1 MTPSWSISSP
11 PFTSVSNLS
20 AEDDL
25 PENRSSLVYNR
36 ALAYQSHVTGS
47 LVVRQLEEIVVALI
61 PALSTTAVEAPAP
74 AALEAALSRECS
86 NDASST
92 CSTATT
98 DSGVSSGTP
107 PMLEIQSS
115 FLRKSSSSV
124 VGAAPN
130 GKRLLSQR
138 SSRFSP
144 IAALDEIDC
153 RNDVFESLQSLSSSS
168 HKRNSGAVK
177 KIDGASDKY
186 SAADTTNTLIP
197 LEFILNKHFEVFH
210 LRVLRL
216 PNNNLHCIDC
226 DALAGIIRANE
237 GSLVELDLSR
247 NPLEF
252 SGLTILVNSIAD
264 TTHVDCSWEHHHHG
278 ANVPRRRRPRARNGD
293 DTEEASDLDSQ
304 QCTKVIIAPSRLEIL
319 DLSDTRLRK
328 LGEPVVAR
336 LIQHNRSIRC
346 LRLAGNQM
354 GGKSV
359 LRALQHNNAV
369 VTVDLSDNDIKR
381 PNALPH
387 ALRALRA
394 LLDPVQSPRSQLQ
407 SLILRGNT
415 LGSAG
420 TESIVAGLVGPD
432 DTLTGAPN
440 VKRNRNLITLDLS
453 FNSLGEE
460 GADEVGT
467 LLRYNDTLKEIRLD
481 GNGIADLGLR
491 CVVGGLLDGDKDGCR
506 YTGLELLSL
515 SSNMMTD
522 EAAEYLHHYLKQPG
536 CRLRSLN
543 LANNEITSNGAALLA
558 ERISEANCT
567 LRNLIVEENKIG
579 DDGAQAFIK
588 VLICSRCAVDIQW
601 KGNKFSPEM
610 EDQLDQIPTFR
621 QNRRTW
627 LEPLLEQIKSER
639 LICIDLSSRVVAK
652 HELDAISVALR
663 QIFPTVPTFK
673 LRGLAVT
680 PMSISR
686 LTSDI
691 IQRSLC
697 IQTLFIDDASIGNAG
712 AEMIAQA
719 LVENHKIRILSLI
732 GCQVGSKGAIA
743 LANAIR
749 RNRTITRLS
758 LANNKIGDHGARHVL
773 AAALEEFLVPA
784 SPNGKDS
791 RGDAGHRRLPVLTSL
806 TLSSNSVT
814 DAGITVINCF
824 GHLKELALADNY
836 ITDRGALDLARAC
849 IPPTAISQ
857 NGTQHL
863 PSCNSRGLNGSNRSL
878 HDSSTTIRPE
888 VSQTCQIRRL
898 DISGNRLSARG
909 IQTLRIFVPDA
920 AWTLEC
926 ENQLP

>member
-1 MTPSWSISSP
+1 MMTPSWSIRSP
-11 PFTSVSNLS
+11 PITSVSNLS
-20 AEDDL
+20 TEDL

-36 ALAYQSHVTGS
+36 ALAHQSHVTGS

-61 PALSTTAVEAPAP
+61 PALSTTAVEALVP

-86 NDASST
+86 NDASSI

-98 DSGVSSGTP
+98 DSGVSSGTT
-107 PMLEIQSS
+107 PMLEMQSS

-153 RNDVFESLQSLSSSS
+153 RNEVFESLQSLSNSSS
-168 HKRNSGAVK
+168 CHKRSNGAVK
-177 KIDGASDKY
+177 KIDGASDKF
-186 SAADTTNTLIP
+186 STADTTNTLIP

-264 TTHVDCSWEHHHHG
+264 TTHVDCSWEDHHG
-278 ANVPRRRRPRARNGD
+278 ANVPRRRRPTRARNGD
-293 DTEEASDLDSQ
+293 DTEEARDSDSQ
-304 QCTKVIIAPSRLEIL
+304 QCTKVIVAPSRLEIL

-381 PNALPH
+381 PNALS
-387 ALRALRA
+387 ALRA
-394 LLDPVQSPRSQLQ
+394 LLDPIKSPRSQLE

-415 LGSAG
+415 LSSAG

-432 DTLTGAPN
+432 DTLNGAPN
-440 VKRNRNLITLDLS
+440 VDRNRNLITLDLS

-481 GNGIADLGLR
+481 GNGIADLGAS
-491 CVVGGLLDGDKDGCR
+491 CVLGGLVKGDEDGCR
-506 YTGLELLSL
+506 YSALELLSL
-515 SSNMMTD
+515 ASNGMTD
-522 EAAEYLHHYLKQPG
+522 ESAEYLYHYLEQPG

-558 ERISEANCT
+558 ERVSEANCT
-567 LRNLIVEENKIG
+567 LRTLIVEDNKIG
-579 DDGAQAFIK
+579 DGGAQAFIK

-610 EDQLDQIPTFR
+610 EDQLDQIPSFR
-621 QNRRTW
+621 QNLRTW
-627 LEPLLEQIKSER
+627 LEPLLEQMKSER

-652 HELDAISVALR
+652 HELDAISVALK

-680 PMSISR
+680 PISISR

-814 DAGITVINCF
+814 DAGINVINYF
-824 GHLKELALADNY
+824 GRLKELALADNY
-836 ITDRGALDLARAC
+836 ITDRGALDLAKAC

-863 PSCNSRGLNGSNRSL
+863 PLPSCDHNGGGLNGSNRSL

-888 VSQTCQIRRL
+888 VSQTCHL
-898 DISGNRLSARG
+898 NLSGNCLSARG
-909 IQTLRIFVPDA
+909 IQTLRIFVPDW

-926 ENQLP
+926 ENQRP